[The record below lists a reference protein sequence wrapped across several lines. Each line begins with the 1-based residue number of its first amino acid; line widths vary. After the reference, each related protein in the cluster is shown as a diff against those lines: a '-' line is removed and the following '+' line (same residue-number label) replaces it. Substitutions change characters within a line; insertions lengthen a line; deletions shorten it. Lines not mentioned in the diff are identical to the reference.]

1 MSEELRMSARILA
14 LMLALTA
21 AGAATAA
28 TPPGAPIF
36 AANCAACHQPTGKG
50 IPGAFPALAGDTFV
64 MGDPAKPV
72 TVLLNGRGGMPTF
85 RDVLDDG
92 QIAGVLSYVR
102 SAWGN
107 KAPAVDPKLVT
118 RLRGTK
124 TAAAKPQVLGAH

>member
-1 MSEELRMSARILA
+1 MFARIPA
-14 LMLALTA
+14 LLLMSSA
-21 AGAATAA
+21 ASAATAA

-50 IPGAFPALAGDTFV
+50 IPGAFPALAGDKFV

-85 RDVLDDG
+85 RDVLNDG

-102 SAWGN
+102 SSWGN
-107 KAPAVDPKLVT
+107 TAPAVDPKLVT
-118 RLRGTK
+118 RLRGTR
-124 TAAAKPQVLGAH
+124 TAAAKPEVLGAH

>member
-1 MSEELRMSARILA
+1 MPARNTVLLLLSSVA
-14 LMLALTA
+14 T
-21 AGAATAA
+21 AATAA

-50 IPGAFPALAGDTFV
+50 IPGAFPALAGDKFV
-64 MGDPAKPV
+64 VGDPAKPV

-102 SAWGN
+102 STWGN
-107 KAPAVDPKLVT
+107 KAPPVDPKLVT